1 LGESR
6 DEQSAP
12 VGEGMQLREQVAVAE
27 NEVRDAEELLA
38 RVTTEPMSSV
48 TRNHPFGD
56 RIEGLLVQ
64 SGSLSGRVP
73 KAVWLDAVDLVGAY
87 LLALSD
93 RHYTGVFRKEEG
105 AYFLERGNEIS
116 IPLEEAS
123 EAALQ
128 LVHHAVQF
136 ALVER
141 AALNTPLPLLLDDP
155 FIGLDPERQQGA
167 VRAVRRLGAVIQVL
181 FATPDPSF
189 EKAADLVVKF

>member
-1 LGESR
+1 
-6 DEQSAP
+6 
-12 VGEGMQLREQVAVAE
+12 MQLREQVALAE
-27 NEVRDAEELLA
+27 SEVREAEEVLE
-38 RVTTEPMSSV
+38 RVVEEPLPI
-48 TRNHPFGD
+48 TRSHPLGN

-73 KAVWLDAVDLVGAY
+73 KAVWLDALDLVSAY

-93 RHYTGVFRKEEG
+93 RHYTEVFRKEEG
-105 AYFLERGNEIS
+105 VYFLERSDEMS
-116 IPLEEAS
+116 IPMEEAS
-123 EAALQ
+123 ETALQ

-155 FIGLDPERQQGA
+155 FVGLDPERRQGA

-181 FATPDPSF
+181 FATADPSF